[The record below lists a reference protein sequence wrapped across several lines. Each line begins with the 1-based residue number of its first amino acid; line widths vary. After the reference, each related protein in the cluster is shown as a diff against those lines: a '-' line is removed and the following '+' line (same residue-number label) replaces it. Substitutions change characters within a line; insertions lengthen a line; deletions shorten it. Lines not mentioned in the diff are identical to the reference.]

1 MRKDSILRALK
12 QSFHGAVPESD
23 GRVNLSHLD
32 FITGLVFCFLGDTK
46 SFGLE
51 AIRRFL
57 IATFEKPISKGAFW
71 ERLSRN
77 RLKGIL
83 HDLMERL
90 MNRFFLYLP
99 KALRP
104 CNPGCRRRRGSGKSL
119 CISLWSAR
127 FICSIRARSR
137 YGMARASPIPGRAR
151 MRPSSGTLVLSC
163 CRVE

>member
-12 QSFHGAVPESD
+12 QSFQGAVPESD

-57 IATFEKPISKGAFW
+57 IATFKRPISKGAFW

-77 RLKGIL
+77 RLKGVSHL
-83 HDLMERL
+83 S
-90 MNRFFLYLP
+90 NR
-99 KALRP
+99 
-104 CNPGCRRRRGSGKSL
+104 
-119 CISLWSAR
+119 
-127 FICSIRARSR
+127 
-137 YGMARASPIPGRAR
+137 
-151 MRPSSGTLVLSC
+151 
-163 CRVE
+163 